1 MQEVSSMI
9 IDPIDLA
16 DRLYELLQARM
27 PNGGYVVR
35 KQHRDTVIEAE
46 LLLRELFRR

>member
-1 MQEVSSMI
+1 MI
-9 IDPIDLA
+9 TDPIDLA

-27 PNGGYVVR
+27 PNGGYVVK

-46 LLLRELFRR
+46 LLLRELFRK

>member
-1 MQEVSSMI
+1 MMI
-9 IDPIDLA
+9 TDPIDLA

-27 PNGGYVVR
+27 PNGSFVVK
-35 KQHRDTVIEAE
+35 KQHRDAVIEAE

>member
-1 MQEVSSMI
+1 MI

-27 PNGGYVVR
+27 PNGGYVVK

-46 LLLRELFRR
+46 ILLRELFRR

>member
-1 MQEVSSMI
+1 MI

-27 PNGGYVVR
+27 SNGGYVVK
-35 KQHRDTVIEAE
+35 KQHRQTVIEAE
-46 LLLRELFRR
+46 ILLRELFRR